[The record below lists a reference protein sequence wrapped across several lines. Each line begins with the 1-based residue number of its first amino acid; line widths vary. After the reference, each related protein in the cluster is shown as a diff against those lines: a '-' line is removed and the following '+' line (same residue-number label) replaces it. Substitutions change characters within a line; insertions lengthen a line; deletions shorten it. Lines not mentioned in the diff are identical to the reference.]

1 MSKKMLVNATQP
13 EENRVAIVEDGILT
27 ELDIE
32 VVGREQTRGNIYKA
46 TVVRVESGLQA
57 AFVDYGGLRLGFL
70 QMGEIHPDL
79 FKAADPNEERKG
91 RLRINDVLRRG
102 QEILVQVVK
111 GERGNKGAALTTYLS
126 LAGRYMVLMPESDS
140 TGVSRKIEEDSVRK
154 KLKATMNSLDLPK
167 NMGYIVRTAGVDQ
180 SKEELK
186 RDFDYLVRVYENIL
200 ALAKKAKAPALIYKE
215 SNLVIRSIRD
225 YFTPDIDEVLVDD
238 PKVAQEAK
246 DFLQQVMPEC
256 VKLVKLHQ
264 EKRPIFSRYQIEE
277 QIEIISRNKVLLPS
291 GGSIVIDRTEALV
304 AIDVN
309 SGKMAGEQGVE
320 ATAYKTN
327 MEAAVEVGR
336 QLRLRDLGGLIV
348 IDFIDMRERKNNR
361 DVEKAIKEAMKSDKA
376 KVSFGKISSFGLLE
390 MSRQRIKDALAEG
403 TFLVCPHCEGSG
415 RLKSPEAQ
423 AVAALR
429 KIQGGLAKGHIAR
442 IEVDIPLDAANYL
455 LNAMRDELH
464 ELELRNQLE
473 IVVRGRADMIASQLE
488 IVCIRREKED
498 ELYLQPVTAS
508 NDEEQSPRP
517 AVEKSEPAPPAVPQ
531 EAQPE
536 GDARK
541 KRGRSKKSIPET
553 LAVDPTAD
561 QVEVHHPATTAEI
574 LAPLL
579 PSTPSAEDLRIFGSL
594 LDESDDEAD
603 DETPVGEGDGT
614 KKKRK
619 RRRKKKKPSVSGE
632 AIFGEAVATETKTA
646 ETAGDESGDTDEV
659 EVEGD
664 EESAAVAEGGEETIA
679 AKKKKRRRKRKKKS
693 SVSGETLISDQSET
707 IETETE
713 VEAEVD
719 SEPEAEAKKKRKR
732 RRKKRNLTAP
742 GEVNIAASDET
753 IPAPPPTVVVSVET
767 VAASSPAPA
776 EQEAEKKGA
785 RRPRQAKTPAEISA
799 ELPLT
804 LVVEVPEK
812 PKRATAKKSAKEQT
826 PNGEISA
833 VASEPVTAKAKT
845 PRTAKAKTV
854 KETAVAEAV
863 EHSAP
868 KKARA
873 PRKKKIDVQDA
884 PASGEPSHISEKGE

>member
-79 FKAADPNEERKG
+79 FKAADPHEERKG
-91 RLRINDVLRRG
+91 RLRITDVLRRG

-180 SKEELK
+180 TKEELK

-327 MEAAVEVGR
+327 LEAATEVGR

-361 DVEKAIKEAMKSDKA
+361 DVEKAIKESMKTDKA

-455 LNAMRDELH
+455 LNAMRDELF
-464 ELELRNQLE
+464 ELEQRNQLE
-473 IVVRGRADMIASQLE
+473 IIVRGRADMIASQIE

-508 NDEEQSPRP
+508 NDEEQAPRSEVVVAEKP
-517 AVEKSEPAPPAVPQ
+517 AEQTSATVAVAEKRKRGGRGKKAAQSEEIIADVAELEVEALPARAEATDVLEVADSNEVPEST
-531 EAQPE
+531 EAE
-536 GDARK
+536 GD
-541 KRGRSKKSIPET
+541 
-553 LAVDPTAD
+553 
-561 QVEVHHPATTAEI
+561 
-574 LAPLL
+574 
-579 PSTPSAEDLRIFGSL
+579 
-594 LDESDDEAD
+594 
-603 DETPVGEGDGT
+603 

-619 RRRKKKKPSVSGE
+619 RRRKKKKSTTPLTDEALSDEEQEVSPDKEDEEEQGVDE
-632 AIFGEAVATETKTA
+632 
-646 ETAGDESGDTDEV
+646 ETA
-659 EVEGD
+659 
-664 EESAAVAEGGEETIA
+664 AATTEDSEAPA
-679 AKKKKRRRKRKKKS
+679 KKKRRRKRKKKVTV
-693 SVSGETLISDQSET
+693 VSNEVISALLAEEIVSAPTEQSEA
-707 IETETE
+707 TEKPVTE
-713 VEAEVD
+713 Q
-719 SEPEAEAKKKRKR
+719 EAEAKKKRKR
-732 RRKKRNLTAP
+732 RRKKRNPATVGDVSIA
-742 GEVNIAASDET
+742 EVDET
-753 IPAPPPTVVVSVET
+753 TPTPPAT
-767 VAASSPAPA
+767 VAVEVVAAPA
-776 EQEAEKKGA
+776 EATESNEEDKTRRKVA
-785 RRPRQAKTPAEISA
+785 RRPRQPKAPAEIAA
-799 ELPLT
+799 ELPPT
-804 LVVEVPEK
+804 LMVEVPAEEK
-812 PKRATAKKSAKEQT
+812 PKRTPAKKAAKLPAPNVET
-826 PNGEISA
+826 PA
-833 VASEPVTAKAKT
+833 VESKSVPVKAKV
-845 PRTAKAKTV
+845 PRAVKTKTV
-854 KETAVAEAV
+854 KVAVSPEIT
-863 EHSAP
+863 ENTAP
-868 KKARA
+868 KKTRT
-873 PRKKKIDVQDA
+873 PRKKKSNDSEDA
-884 PASGEPSHISEKGE
+884 PATGE

>member
-91 RLRINDVLRRG
+91 RLRITDVLRRG

-180 SKEELK
+180 TKEELK

-309 SGKMAGEQGVE
+309 SGKMAGEHGVE

-327 MEAAVEVGR
+327 LEAAIEIGR
-336 QLRLRDLGGLIV
+336 QLRLRDLGGLVV

-361 DVEKAIKEAMKSDKA
+361 DVEKAIKESMKSDKA

-429 KIQGGLAKGHIAR
+429 KIQGGIAKGHIAR

-455 LNAMRDELH
+455 LNAMRDELL
-464 ELELRNQLE
+464 ELEQRNLLE
-473 IVVRGRADMIASQLE
+473 IMVRGRADMIASQIE

-508 NDEEQSPRP
+508 NDEEQAPRP
-517 AVEKSEPAPPAVPQ
+517 DVVVGEKPIEETTAAATAPEKRKRGGRGKKVTPTEETVAVIAEIAAEVLS
-531 EAQPE
+531 AQPE
-536 GDARK
+536 TT
-541 KRGRSKKSIPET
+541 EE
-553 LAVDPTAD
+553 
-561 QVEVHHPATTAEI
+561 VEVTDTVEDAETT
-574 LAPLL
+574 
-579 PSTPSAEDLRIFGSL
+579 
-594 LDESDDEAD
+594 EA
-603 DETPVGEGDGT
+603 DGT

-619 RRRKKKKPSVSGE
+619 RRRKKKKSSSPLTGE
-632 AIFGEAVATETKTA
+632 ALLHEEQEVAS
-646 ETAGDESGDTDEV
+646 DSEV
-659 EVEGD
+659 EGEEGD
-664 EESAAVAEGGEETIA
+664 EEAPAATIEDSSETPA
-679 AKKKKRRRKRKKKS
+679 KKKRRRKRKKKGAAGGEEAS
-693 SVSGETLISDQSET
+693 ALLPAATVEEGIAERDEELTDVS
-707 IETETE
+707 E
-713 VEAEVD
+713 VETKTAGEDEVR
-719 SEPEAEAKKKRKR
+719 KKRKR
-732 RRKKRNLTAP
+732 RRKKRSPAAVGEEVIAESSEATPAP
-742 GEVNIAASDET
+742 AALEIVAPLL
-753 IPAPPPTVVVSVET
+753 IPAPAVVVET
-767 VAASSPAPA
+767 KSKPS
-776 EQEAEKKGA
+776 
-785 RRPRQAKTPAEISA
+785 RRPRQPKAPAEIAAEFPLTLMVEVPGEEKLKLKRAPAKKVAKTPALS
-799 ELPLT
+799 
-804 LVVEVPEK
+804 VE
-812 PKRATAKKSAKEQT
+812 T
-826 PNGEISA
+826 PA
-833 VASEPVTAKAKT
+833 VGSEPVPVKTKAPRSAKT
-845 PRTAKAKTV
+845 KTV
-854 KETAVAEAV
+854 KEAVATEVA
-863 EHSAP
+863 ESTAP
-868 KKARA
+868 QKTRT
-873 PRKKKIDVQDA
+873 PRKKKSNDSEDA
-884 PASGEPSHISEKGE
+884 PATGE

>member
-70 QMGEIHPDL
+70 QVGEIHPDL
-79 FKAADPNEERKG
+79 FPSADSNDDRKG

-111 GERGNKGAALTTYLS
+111 GERGNKGAALTTFLS

-154 KLKATMNSLDLPK
+154 KLKATMKSLDLQE

-180 SKEELK
+180 TKEELK

-309 SGKMAGEQGVE
+309 SGKMAGEQGIE

-327 MEAAVEVGR
+327 LEAAVEIGR
-336 QLRLRDLGGLIV
+336 QLRLRDLGGLVV

-361 DVEKAIKEAMKSDKA
+361 DVEKAIKDSMKTDKA
-376 KVSFGKISSFGLLE
+376 KLSFAKISSFGLME

-415 RLKSPEAQ
+415 RFKSPEAQ

-455 LNAMRDELH
+455 LNAMRDELF
-464 ELELRNQLE
+464 ELEQHNLVE
-473 IVVRGRADMIASQLE
+473 IMVRGRADMMASQIE

-498 ELYLQPVTAS
+498 ELYLQPVTAD
-508 NDEEQSPRP
+508 NDEEQAQRP
-517 AVEKSEPAPPAVPQ
+517 AMVATEHQGEEVAAAVAPEKRTR
-531 EAQPE
+531 
-536 GDARK
+536 GG
-541 KRGRSKKSIPET
+541 RGRKVTPLEEM
-553 LAVDPTAD
+553 LTAD
-561 QVEVHHPATTAEI
+561 ATIISEVALFGEVPSELVTESEAAEMAVTTDAAE
-574 LAPLL
+574 
-579 PSTPSAEDLRIFGSL
+579 TT
-594 LDESDDEAD
+594 EA
-603 DETPVGEGDGT
+603 DGT
-614 KKKRK
+614 KRKRK
-619 RRRKKKKPSVSGE
+619 RRRKKKKTEAPENTDGSLPLAAEDLTAVTGDEDDEKGE
-632 AIFGEAVATETKTA
+632 DREDREETAAATE
-646 ETAGDESGDTDEV
+646 GSSD
-659 EVEGD
+659 
-664 EESAAVAEGGEETIA
+664 IP
-679 AKKKKRRRKRKKKS
+679 AKRKRRRKRKKRGPANS
-693 SVSGETLISDQSET
+693 DEVNSLLPASLEEENASEASVDVSET
-707 IETETE
+707 AVETKT
-713 VEAEVD
+713 A
-719 SEPEAEAKKKRKR
+719 SESEIKRKRKR
-732 RRKKRNLTAP
+732 RRKKRTPA
-742 GEVNIAASDET
+742 GEVIFAESDET
-753 IPAPPPTVVVSVET
+753 TPVPPATIAVSVVAPPAVVTESNEEVKAQRKPVRRARQHKAPVEIATEFPPT
-767 VAASSPAPA
+767 
-776 EQEAEKKGA
+776 
-785 RRPRQAKTPAEISA
+785 
-799 ELPLT
+799 LM
-804 LVVEVPEK
+804 VEVPSEEK
-812 PKRATAKKSAKEQT
+812 PKKKRAPAK
-826 PNGEISA
+826 
-833 VASEPVTAKAKT
+833 
-845 PRTAKAKTV
+845 KTV
-854 KETAVAEAV
+854 KEAAPASIVENSEVPGAPVSNKAKAPRSRKPKKAETENNVAATVETASA
-863 EHSAP
+863 AP
-868 KKARA
+868 KKPRA
-873 PRKKKIDVQDA
+873 PRKKKSDA
-884 PASGEPSHISEKGE
+884 SESIPVTGDQSNMNEKGE

>member
-111 GERGNKGAALTTYLS
+111 GERGNKGAALTTFLS

-180 SKEELK
+180 TKEELK

-200 ALAKKAKAPALIYKE
+200 ALAKKAKSPALIYKE

-309 SGKMAGEQGVE
+309 SGKMAGEHGVE

-327 MEAAVEVGR
+327 LEAATEVGR

-348 IDFIDMRERKNNR
+348 IDFIDMRERKNGR
-361 DVEKAIKEAMKSDKA
+361 DVEKALKESMKSDKA

-442 IEVDIPLDAANYL
+442 VEVDIPLDAANYL
-455 LNAMRDELH
+455 LNAMRDELF
-464 ELELRNQLE
+464 ELEQHNLVE
-473 IVVRGRADMIASQLE
+473 IMVRGRADMIASQIE

-508 NDEEQSPRP
+508 NDEEQAPRP
-517 AVEKSEPAPPAVPQ
+517 VAEKAPAPAVIVE
-531 EAQPE
+531 EAVAPVE
-536 GDARK
+536 AAK
-541 KRGRSKKSIPET
+541 PKRGRKKKVEPE
-553 LAVDPTAD
+553 AVAAEA
-561 QVEVHHPATTAEI
+561 VTAEI
-574 LAPLL
+574 AEAPLAPA
-579 PSTPSAEDLRIFGSL
+579 PTAEEIRLFGSL
-594 LDESDDEAD
+594 LAESDEEEA
-603 DETPVGEGDGT
+603 PEGGT
-614 KKKRK
+614 EEGGRKKRK
-619 RRRKKKKPSVSGE
+619 RRRKKKKAVTAEPAASEAPESETGSGE
-632 AIFGEAVATETKTA
+632 GA
-646 ETAGDESGDTDEV
+646 EEEEV
-659 EVEGD
+659 E
-664 EESAAVAEGGEETIA
+664 EEAASSPVAEGEEGA
-679 AKKKKRRRKRKKKS
+679 MLKKKKRRRKRKKKGAAGHEEGS
-693 SVSGETLISDQSET
+693 ALLPAATA
-707 IETETE
+707 
-713 VEAEVD
+713 EAEVSEVSEP
-719 SEPEAEAKKKRKR
+719 SEPEPETEAKKKRKR
-732 RRKKRNLTAP
+732 RRKKRNPAAA
-742 GEVNIAASDET
+742 GEVNIVESDVT
-753 IPAPPPTVVVSVET
+753 TLTPPATVAVSVVT
-767 VAASSPAPA
+767 APA
-776 EQEAEKKGA
+776 VTTESSEEGKAQRKPA
-785 RRPRQAKTPAEISA
+785 RRPRQAKAPAEIAA
-799 ELPLT
+799 EFPLT
-804 LVVEVPEK
+804 LMVEVPAEEKPK
-812 PKRATAKKSAKEQT
+812 PKRAAAKKAAKAPAPGVET
-826 PNGEISA
+826 PA
-833 VASEPVTAKAKT
+833 VASEPAPAKAKA
-845 PRTAKAKTV
+845 PRTAKTKTV
-854 KETAVAEAV
+854 KEAVVTEVAANV
-863 EHSAP
+863 AP
-868 KKARA
+868 KKGRT
-873 PRKKKIDVQDA
+873 PRKKKSNDSDDA
-884 PASGEPSHISEKGE
+884 PATGE

>member
-79 FKAADPNEERKG
+79 FKATDPNEERKG

-111 GERGNKGAALTTYLS
+111 GERGNKGAALTTFLS

-180 SKEELK
+180 TKEELK

-309 SGKMAGEQGVE
+309 SGKMAGEHGVE

-327 MEAAVEVGR
+327 LEAATEIGR
-336 QLRLRDLGGLIV
+336 QLRLRDLGGLVV

-361 DVEKAIKEAMKSDKA
+361 DVEKAIKESMKSDKA

-429 KIQGGLAKGHIAR
+429 KIQGGIAKGHIAR

-455 LNAMRDELH
+455 LNAMRDELF
-464 ELELRNQLE
+464 ELEQRNQLE
-473 IVVRGRADMIASQLE
+473 IMVRGRADMIASQIE
-488 IVCIRREKED
+488 IACIRCEKED

-508 NDEEQSPRP
+508 NDEEQAPRP
-517 AVEKSEPAPPAVPQ
+517 VEVVVEKTVVEAPT
-531 EAQPE
+531 EK
-536 GDARK
+536 R
-541 KRGRSKKSIPET
+541 KRGGRGKKSIPET
-553 LAVDPTAD
+553 LTGAPTAD
-561 QVEVHHPATTAEI
+561 QVEVHHQATTAEI

-579 PSTPSAEDLRIFGSL
+579 PSTPSPEDLRLFGSL

-619 RRRKKKKPSVSGE
+619 RRRKKKPAVNGE
-632 AIFGEAVATETKTA
+632 AIVGGAAVTTETKTA
-646 ETAGDESGDTDEV
+646 ETDREKSGDIDET

-664 EESAAVAEGGEETIA
+664 EEIAAVAEGGDEAIA
-679 AKKKKRRRKRKKKS
+679 AKKKKRRRKRKKKPS
-693 SVSGETLISDQSET
+693 AAVEASGAEENPTDEVPVTEEAES
-707 IETETE
+707 IETAESVEATGTE
-713 VEAEVD
+713 V
-719 SEPEAEAKKKRKR
+719 AKKKRKR
-732 RRKKRNLTAP
+732 RRKKKGSSAETPSAEESAVSTLATELIASLQA
-742 GEVNIAASDET
+742 EVVAE
-753 IPAPPPTVVVSVET
+753 PPTPKAPRKGRQPKAAGETAAPVVAEVPPAQIAEEAPAKPKRPRRKP
-767 VAASSPAPA
+767 VAEVPAEIPTSAPIAEEVPAPA
-776 EQEAEKKGA
+776 
-785 RRPRQAKTPAEISA
+785 
-799 ELPLT
+799 
-804 LVVEVPEK
+804 
-812 PKRATAKKSAKEQT
+812 KRTRAKK
-826 PNGEISA
+826 A
-833 VASEPVTAKAKT
+833 VTVADEP
-845 PRTAKAKTV
+845 
-854 KETAVAEAV
+854 
-863 EHSAP
+863 
-868 KKARA
+868 
-873 PRKKKIDVQDA
+873 A
-884 PASGEPSHISEKGE
+884 PASLTEEVTTPRKRGGRKPKEKAGE

>member
-180 SKEELK
+180 TKDELK

-327 MEAAVEVGR
+327 LEAAVEVGR

-361 DVEKAIKEAMKSDKA
+361 DVEKAIKESMKTDKA

-455 LNAMRDELH
+455 LNAMRDELF
-464 ELELRNQLE
+464 ELEQRNQLE
-473 IVVRGRADMIASQLE
+473 IVVRGRADMIASQIEVL
-488 IVCIRREKED
+488 CIRREKED

-508 NDEEQSPRP
+508 NDEEQAPRP
-517 AVEKSEPAPPAVPQ
+517 VEVVVEKTVVEAPT
-531 EAQPE
+531 EK
-536 GDARK
+536 R
-541 KRGRSKKSIPET
+541 KRGGRGKKSIPET
-553 LAVDPTAD
+553 LTGAPTAD
-561 QVEVHHPATTAEI
+561 QVEVHHQATTAEI

-579 PSTPSAEDLRIFGSL
+579 PSTPSAEDLRLFGSL
-594 LDESDDEAD
+594 LDESDDETD
-603 DETPVGEGDGT
+603 DETPVGEGDET

-619 RRRKKKKPSVSGE
+619 RRRKKKSAVNGE
-632 AIFGEAVATETKTA
+632 AIVGGAAVTTETKTA
-646 ETAGDESGDTDEV
+646 ETDRGKSGDSDET

-664 EESAAVAEGGEETIA
+664 EESAAVAEGGDEAIA
-679 AKKKKRRRKRKKKS
+679 AKKKKRRRKRKKKPS
-693 SVSGETLISDQSET
+693 AAVEASGAEENPTDEVPVTEEAESIESVESTG
-707 IETETE
+707 TE
-713 VEAEVD
+713 V
-719 SEPEAEAKKKRKR
+719 AKKKRKR
-732 RRKKRNLTAP
+732 RRKKKSSSAETPPAEESAVTTLATELIASLQAEVVAEPPTPKAP
-742 GEVNIAASDET
+742 RKRRQPKAAGEAAVPVVAEVP
-753 IPAPPPTVVVSVET
+753 PAPIAEEAPAKPKRPRKKPVDEAPAEIPTPVSVEEEVPTPAKRSRAKKAVT
-767 VAASSPAPA
+767 VADEPAPA
-776 EQEAEKKGA
+776 SLTEEA
-785 RRPRQAKTPAEISA
+785 T
-799 ELPLT
+799 
-804 LVVEVPEK
+804 
-812 PKRATAKKSAKEQT
+812 
-826 PNGEISA
+826 
-833 VASEPVTAKAKT
+833 T
-845 PRTAKAKTV
+845 PRTRGGRKQKDKA
-854 KETAVAEAV
+854 
-863 EHSAP
+863 
-868 KKARA
+868 
-873 PRKKKIDVQDA
+873 
-884 PASGEPSHISEKGE
+884 GE

>member
-79 FKAADPNEERKG
+79 FKAADPHEERKG

-111 GERGNKGAALTTYLS
+111 GERGNKGAALTTFLS

-180 SKEELK
+180 TKEELK

-309 SGKMAGEQGVE
+309 SGKMAGEHGVE

-327 MEAAVEVGR
+327 MEAAVEVAR

-348 IDFIDMRERKNNR
+348 IDFIDMRERKNGR
-361 DVEKAIKEAMKSDKA
+361 DVEKALKEAMKSDKA

-429 KIQGGLAKGHIAR
+429 KIQGGIAKGHIAR

-455 LNAMRDELH
+455 LNAMRDELF
-464 ELELRNQLE
+464 ELEQRNQLE
-473 IVVRGRADMIASQLE
+473 IMVRGRVDMIASQIE

-508 NDEEQSPRP
+508 NDEQQAPV
-517 AVEKSEPAPPAVPQ
+517 ANVEAAVPPV
-531 EAQPE
+531 ETAKP
-536 GDARK
+536 
-541 KRGRSKKSIPET
+541 KRGRKKKAEPVTEAVAVEAVTASIAEELP
-553 LAVDPTAD
+553 APSPTA
-561 QVEVHHPATTAEI
+561 EEI
-574 LAPLL
+574 RL
-579 PSTPSAEDLRIFGSL
+579 FGSL
-594 LDESDDEAD
+594 LAESDEE
-603 DETPVGEGDGT
+603 ETPEGGAEEGGR
-614 KKKRK
+614 KKRK
-619 RRRKKKKPSVSGE
+619 RRRKKKKTVTAEPAAGEAPESETGSGE
-632 AIFGEAVATETKTA
+632 GAEEEEDEEEAASSPV
-646 ETAGDESGDTDEV
+646 
-659 EVEGD
+659 VEG
-664 EESAAVAEGGEETIA
+664 EEGALL
-679 AKKKKRRRKRKKKS
+679 KKKKRRRKRKKKGSTS
-693 SVSGETLISDQSET
+693 SEEASALIPVVT
-707 IETETE
+707 AETE
-713 VEAEVD
+713 VPEV
-719 SEPEAEAKKKRKR
+719 SEPSEPGPETEAKKKRKR
-732 RRKKRNLTAP
+732 RRKKRSSATA
-742 GEVNIAASDET
+742 GEVNIAESDEM
-753 IPAPPPTVVVSVET
+753 IPTPPATVVVSA
-767 VAASSPAPA
+767 VAAPAVA
-776 EQEAEKKGA
+776 SENNETGKTQRKT
-785 RRPRQAKTPAEISA
+785 RRPRQPKAPAEIAA

-804 LVVEVPEK
+804 LMVEVPVEEKPK
-812 PKRATAKKSAKEQT
+812 PKRAPAKKTAKVSAPATET
-826 PNGEISA
+826 PAVISEPAPAKTRTPRATKAKALKGA
-833 VASEPVTAKAKT
+833 VATEI
-845 PRTAKAKTV
+845 
-854 KETAVAEAV
+854 AESA
-863 EHSAP
+863 AP
-868 KKARA
+868 KKGRT
-873 PRKKKIDVQDA
+873 PRKKKSDETQNA

>member
-1 MSKKMLVNATQP
+1 VVTDAQTGVLPRNSPLKVGFPLIERISMSKKMLVNATQP

-309 SGKMAGEQGVE
+309 SGKMAGEHGVE

-327 MEAAVEVGR
+327 LEAAVEIGR
-336 QLRLRDLGGLIV
+336 QLRLRDLGGLVV

-361 DVEKAIKEAMKSDKA
+361 DVEKAIKESMKSDKA

-429 KIQGGLAKGHIAR
+429 KIQGGIAKGHIAR

-455 LNAMRDELH
+455 LNAMRDELF
-464 ELELRNQLE
+464 ELEQRNQLE
-473 IVVRGRADMIASQLE
+473 IMVRGRAEMIASQIE

-508 NDEEQSPRP
+508 NDEEQTPRP
-517 AVEKSEPAPPAVPQ
+517 AVVPAEKSGEEVTAAAVAP
-531 EAQPE
+531 EK
-536 GDARK
+536 K
-541 KRGRSKKSIPET
+541 KRGGRGKKTVPAEEVVAVVAEMTSEAPPTSPEP
-553 LAVDPTAD
+553 AESSVAAEP
-561 QVEVHHPATTAEI
+561 VETFDAAE
-574 LAPLL
+574 
-579 PSTPSAEDLRIFGSL
+579 PSEAEGAKR
-594 LDESDDEAD
+594 
-603 DETPVGEGDGT
+603 
-614 KKKRK
+614 KRK
-619 RRRKKKKPSVSGE
+619 RRRKKKKGESPLTGE
-632 AIFGEAVATETKTA
+632 ALPLEEQ
-646 ETAGDESGDTDEV
+646 EV
-659 EVEGD
+659 SSDNEEEEEGD
-664 EESAAVAEGGEETIA
+664 EAEMTAATSEGGSEA
-679 AKKKKRRRKRKKKS
+679 PAKKKRRRKRKKKGAA
-693 SVSGETLISDQSET
+693 VSEEISALLPVPTAEEEISAASEPSEAGSET
-707 IETETE
+707 
-713 VEAEVD
+713 
-719 SEPEAEAKKKRKR
+719 EAKKKRKR
-732 RRKKRNLTAP
+732 RRKKRSPAAAGEEVVAESSEVTPAP
-742 GEVNIAASDET
+742 AALEIVAPLL
-753 IPAPPPTVVVSVET
+753 IPAPAV
-767 VAASSPAPA
+767 
-776 EQEAEKKGA
+776 EAETKSKPP
-785 RRPRQAKTPAEISA
+785 RRPRQPKAPAEIAAEFPLTLMVEVPGEEKPKPKRAPARKAAKTPALS
-799 ELPLT
+799 
-804 LVVEVPEK
+804 VENP
-812 PKRATAKKSAKEQT
+812 
-826 PNGEISA
+826 A
-833 VASEPVTAKAKT
+833 VGSEPVPVKAKA
-845 PRTAKAKTV
+845 PRAAKSKTV
-854 KETAVAEAV
+854 KEAVVTEAS
-863 EHSAP
+863 ENAAP
-868 KKARA
+868 KKPRT
-873 PRKKKIDVQDA
+873 PRKKKSNDSEDA
-884 PASGEPSHISEKGE
+884 PATGE

>member
-70 QMGEIHPDL
+70 QTGEIHPDL

-200 ALAKKAKAPALIYKE
+200 ALAKKVKAPALIYKE

-327 MEAAVEVGR
+327 LEAATEIGR

-361 DVEKAIKEAMKSDKA
+361 DVEKAIKESMKTDKA
-376 KVSFGKISSFGLLE
+376 KVSFCKISSFGLLE

-403 TFLVCPHCEGSG
+403 TFLVCPHCEGNG

-455 LNAMRDELH
+455 LNAMRDELF
-464 ELELRNQLE
+464 ELEQRNQLE
-473 IVVRGRADMIASQLE
+473 IVVRGRADMIASQIE

-508 NDEEQSPRP
+508 NDEEQAPRP
-517 AVEKSEPAPPAVPQ
+517 AVEKSEPLLPTVPE

-536 GDARK
+536 GGAKK
-541 KRGRSKKSIPET
+541 KRSRSKKSIPET
-553 LAVDPTAD
+553 LAVEPTAE
-561 QVEVHHPATTAEI
+561 QVEVHHQATTAEV
-574 LAPLL
+574 LSPLL
-579 PSTPSAEDLRIFGSL
+579 PSTPSAEDLRLFGSL

-603 DETPVGEGDGT
+603 DETLVVEGDGT

-619 RRRKKKKPSVSGE
+619 RRRKKKKPPVSGE
-632 AIFGEAVATETKTA
+632 AIFEEAIVTESKMA
-646 ETAGDESGDTDEV
+646 ETDGEESGDIDET

-664 EESAAVAEGGEETIA
+664 KESAAVAEGGDEANA

-693 SVSGETLISDQSET
+693 GVAVETSDGEESPTDEISMTEEAESIDAAESVEA
-707 IETETE
+707 TETE
-713 VEAEVD
+713 V
-719 SEPEAEAKKKRKR
+719 AKKKRKR
-732 RRKKRNLTAP
+732 RRKKKSSSAETPPAEESAVTTLATELIASLQAEVVAEAPTPKAPRKRRQPKAAGETAAP
-742 GEVNIAASDET
+742 VVAEVP
-753 IPAPPPTVVVSVET
+753 PAPIAEEAPAKPKRPRKKPVAEAPAEIPTPAPIAEEV
-767 VAASSPAPA
+767 PAPA
-776 EQEAEKKGA
+776 
-785 RRPRQAKTPAEISA
+785 
-799 ELPLT
+799 
-804 LVVEVPEK
+804 
-812 PKRATAKKSAKEQT
+812 KRSRAKK
-826 PNGEISA
+826 A
-833 VASEPVTAKAKT
+833 VIVADEP
-845 PRTAKAKTV
+845 
-854 KETAVAEAV
+854 
-863 EHSAP
+863 
-868 KKARA
+868 
-873 PRKKKIDVQDA
+873 A
-884 PASGEPSHISEKGE
+884 PASLAEEATTPRKRSGRKPKEKAGE

>member
-79 FKAADPNEERKG
+79 FTAADPNGERKG
-91 RLRINDVLRRG
+91 RLRISDVLRRG

-111 GERGNKGAALTTYLS
+111 GERGNKGAALTTFLS

-154 KLKATMNSLDLPK
+154 KLKSTMNSLDLPK

-180 SKEELK
+180 TKEELK

-200 ALAKKAKAPALIYKE
+200 ALGKKAKAPALIYKE

-327 MEAAVEVGR
+327 LEAAVEVAR

-348 IDFIDMRERKNNR
+348 IDFIDMRERKNGR
-361 DVEKAIKEAMKSDKA
+361 DVEKALKEGMKSDKA

-442 IEVDIPLDAANYL
+442 VEVDIPLDAANYL
-455 LNAMRDELH
+455 LNAMRDELYD
-464 ELELRNQLE
+464 LEQHNLVE
-473 IVVRGRADMIASQLE
+473 IAVRGRADMIASQIE
-488 IVCIRREKED
+488 ILCIRREKED

-508 NDEEQSPRP
+508 NDEEQAQRS
-517 AVEKSEPAPPAVPQ
+517 VEVVVENPVVEAPT
-531 EAQPE
+531 EK
-536 GDARK
+536 R
-541 KRGRSKKSIPET
+541 KRGGRGKKSIPET
-553 LAVDPTAD
+553 LTGEPTAE
-561 QVEVHHPATTAEI
+561 QVEVHHQATTAEI

-579 PSTPSAEDLRIFGSL
+579 PSTPSAEDLRLFGSL

-619 RRRKKKKPSVSGE
+619 RRRKKKKPAVSGE
-632 AIFGEAVATETKTA
+632 AIAGEAAATESKTT
-646 ETAGDESGDTDEV
+646 ETAGEESGDTDEA
-659 EVEGD
+659 EVEDD
-664 EESAAVAEGGEETIA
+664 EESAAVTEGGEEAIA
-679 AKKKKRRRKRKKKS
+679 AKKKKRRRKRKKKPGAT
-693 SVSGETLISDQSET
+693 VEASGAEESLTDEVP
-707 IETETE
+707 ETEEEESFETAENVESTGTE
-713 VEAEVD
+713 I
-719 SEPEAEAKKKRKR
+719 AKKKRKR
-732 RRKKRNLTAP
+732 RRKKKGSSVETPSAEESAVTTLAAELIASLQAEVVAEPTTSSKAP
-742 GEVNIAASDET
+742 RKRRQPRAADEAAVSVVAEVPPAPIAEEAPVKPKRPRKKPVAEAPAE
-753 IPAPPPTVVVSVET
+753 IPAPAP
-767 VAASSPAPA
+767 VAEEVPASAKRTRAKKAPA
-776 EQEAEKKGA
+776 VADEPVPASLTEEAA
-785 RRPRQAKTPAEISA
+785 PPRKRGGR
-799 ELPLT
+799 
-804 LVVEVPEK
+804 K
-812 PKRATAKKSAKEQT
+812 PKD
-826 PNGEISA
+826 
-833 VASEPVTAKAKT
+833 KA
-845 PRTAKAKTV
+845 
-854 KETAVAEAV
+854 AE
-863 EHSAP
+863 
-868 KKARA
+868 
-873 PRKKKIDVQDA
+873 
-884 PASGEPSHISEKGE
+884 

>member
-180 SKEELK
+180 TKEELK

-309 SGKMAGEQGVE
+309 SGKMAGEHGVE

-327 MEAAVEVGR
+327 LEAATEVGR
-336 QLRLRDLGGLIV
+336 QLRLRDLGGLVV

-361 DVEKAIKEAMKSDKA
+361 DVEKAIKESMKSDKA

-429 KIQGGLAKGHIAR
+429 KIQGGIAKGHIAR

-455 LNAMRDELH
+455 LNAMRDELF
-464 ELELRNQLE
+464 ELEQRNQLE
-473 IVVRGRADMIASQLE
+473 IMVRGRADMIASQIE
-488 IVCIRREKED
+488 IACIRREKED

-508 NDEEQSPRP
+508 NDEEQAPCSEVVVVEKPAEQGSATVAVPEKRKRGGRGRKAA
-517 AVEKSEPAPPAVPQ
+517 AVE
-531 EAQPE
+531 
-536 GDARK
+536 
-541 KRGRSKKSIPET
+541 
-553 LAVDPTAD
+553 
-561 QVEVHHPATTAEI
+561 EVVAIVAEMV
-574 LAPLL
+574 AE
-579 PSTPSAEDLRIFGSL
+579 TPSASEELA
-594 LDESDDEAD
+594 ESSGIA
-603 DETPVGEGDGT
+603 ETVETTESVEIAETDGAR
-614 KKKRK
+614 KKRK
-619 RRRKKKKPSVSGE
+619 RRRKKRKNATPMEGE
-632 AIFGEAVATETKTA
+632 ALPLEDQDLFSDSEE
-646 ETAGDESGDTDEV
+646 EDE
-659 EVEGD
+659 
-664 EESAAVAEGGEETIA
+664 EGGEEGGVGVTTDGSNEA
-679 AKKKKRRRKRKKKS
+679 PAKKKRRRKRKKKS
-693 SVSGETLISDQSET
+693 SALIEEAGVLTTSPAIEEETFEESEVSEL
-707 IETETE
+707 
-713 VEAEVD
+713 
-719 SEPEAEAKKKRKR
+719 SEPEPETEAKKKRKR
-732 RRKKRNLTAP
+732 RRKKRSPTAA
-742 GEVNIAASDET
+742 GEINIAENDET
-753 IPAPPPTVVVSVET
+753 IPTPPPTVVVSVEADAT
-767 VAASSPAPA
+767 STTAPVERKA
-776 EQEAEKKGA
+776 ENKPA
-785 RRPRQAKTPAEISA
+785 RRPRQAKEPARIAA

-804 LVVEVPEK
+804 LVVEVPAEVK
-812 PKRATAKKSAKEQT
+812 PKRAPAKKSAKKQAPGVEV
-826 PNGEISA
+826 SA
-833 VASEPVTAKAKT
+833 VTSELSTTRKKA
-845 PRTAKAKTV
+845 PRAATTKTV
-854 KETAVAEAV
+854 KEAVAAEVA
-863 EHSAP
+863 ESTEP
-868 KKARA
+868 KKTRT
-873 PRKKKIDVQDA
+873 PRKKKNNDYEDA
-884 PASGEPSHISEKGE
+884 PATGE

>member
-13 EENRVAIVEDGILT
+13 EENRVAIVEDGLLT

-79 FKAADPNEERKG
+79 FKAADPNAERKG

-111 GERGNKGAALTTYLS
+111 GERGNKGAALTTFLS

-154 KLKATMNSLDLPK
+154 KLKATMNSLDLPQ

-180 SKEELK
+180 TKEELK

-327 MEAAVEVGR
+327 MEAAVEIGR
-336 QLRLRDLGGLIV
+336 QLRLRDLGGLVV

-429 KIQGGLAKGHIAR
+429 KIQGGIAKGHIAR

-473 IVVRGRADMIASQLE
+473 IMVRGRADMIASQIE

-508 NDEEQSPRP
+508 NDEEQTPRP
-517 AVEKSEPAPPAVPQ
+517 VVEKTPVPAATVEEAVAPV
-531 EAQPE
+531 EAVKP
-536 GDARK
+536 
-541 KRGRSKKSIPET
+541 KRGRKKKIEPEAEVEAIAT
-553 LAVDPTAD
+553 EAVPAAIVAAPAAPAPTA
-561 QVEVHHPATTAEI
+561 EEI
-574 LAPLL
+574 RL
-579 PSTPSAEDLRIFGSL
+579 FGSL
-594 LDESDDEAD
+594 LAESDEE
-603 DETPVGEGDGT
+603 ETPEGGT
-614 KKKRK
+614 EEGGRKKRK
-619 RRRKKKKPSVSGE
+619 RRRKKKKAVTAEPVAGE
-632 AIFGEAVATETKTA
+632 TPEGETGSDESAEEEGEEVATP
-646 ETAGDESGDTDEV
+646 
-659 EVEGD
+659 
-664 EESAAVAEGGEETIA
+664 AADGEEGTQL
-679 AKKKKRRRKRKKKS
+679 KKKKRRRKRKKKGAA
-693 SVSGETLISDQSET
+693 VSEEGNTPLPAAFAAEFLDAAVEEIPATLVGAETDPEEET
-707 IETETE
+707 
-713 VEAEVD
+713 AGG
-719 SEPEAEAKKKRKR
+719 SAAKKKRKR
-732 RRKKRNLTAP
+732 RRKKKAGSSEP
-742 GEVNIAASDET
+742 
-753 IPAPPPTVVVSVET
+753 PAPSGPEVAILASELIASLQTESVPEPAAKAMRRARQPKSAAPVVAEVTPAPAPEEAVAKPRRTRKKAVAAAAEVPVLSSAEPE
-767 VAASSPAPA
+767 VAAS
-776 EQEAEKKGA
+776 
-785 RRPRQAKTPAEISA
+785 AKRT
-799 ELPLT
+799 
-804 LVVEVPEK
+804 
-812 PKRATAKKSAKEQT
+812 RAKKT
-826 PNGEISA
+826 
-833 VASEPVTAKAKT
+833 
-845 PRTAKAKTV
+845 
-854 KETAVAEAV
+854 TAVATEPVPSALAEEAT
-863 EHSAP
+863 P
-868 KKARA
+868 
-873 PRKKKIDVQDA
+873 PRKRGGRKPKA
-884 PASGEPSHISEKGE
+884 EAGE

>member
-111 GERGNKGAALTTYLS
+111 GERGNKGAALTTFLS

-180 SKEELK
+180 TKEELK

-200 ALAKKAKAPALIYKE
+200 ALSKKAKAPALIYKE

-309 SGKMAGEQGVE
+309 SGKMAGEHGVE

-327 MEAAVEVGR
+327 LEAATEIGR
-336 QLRLRDLGGLIV
+336 QLRLRDLGGLVV

-361 DVEKAIKEAMKSDKA
+361 DVEKAIKDSMKTDKA

-403 TFLVCPHCEGSG
+403 TFLICPHCEGSG

-429 KIQGGLAKGHIAR
+429 KIQGGIAKGHIAR

-455 LNAMRDELH
+455 LNAMRDELF
-464 ELELRNQLE
+464 ELEQRNLLE
-473 IVVRGRADMIASQLE
+473 IMVRGRADMIASQIE

-508 NDEEQSPRP
+508 NDEEQAPLTAVVP
-517 AVEKSEPAPPAVPQ
+517 AENPVEEATVAEAP
-531 EAQPE
+531 EK
-536 GDARK
+536 K
-541 KRGRSKKSIPET
+541 KRGGRGRKTRIEETEAVVEEIKSEVIGISAELSESPVEQE
-553 LAVDPTAD
+553 
-561 QVEVHHPATTAEI
+561 QVEAFDTAETTEI
-574 LAPLL
+574 
-579 PSTPSAEDLRIFGSL
+579 
-594 LDESDDEAD
+594 
-603 DETPVGEGDGT
+603 DGA

-619 RRRKKKKPSVSGE
+619 RRRKKKKSVSTESAHEALLFAEQGITSEEDDEEGE
-632 AIFGEAVATETKTA
+632 GSDDELTAATTE
-646 ETAGDESGDTDEV
+646 ESGEIP
-659 EVEGD
+659 
-664 EESAAVAEGGEETIA
+664 A
-679 AKKKKRRRKRKKKS
+679 KKKRRRKRKKKTAAGS
-693 SVSGETLISDQSET
+693 EEVNALLPVPTTEAEISEISEPSET
-707 IETETE
+707 G
-713 VEAEVD
+713 A
-719 SEPEAEAKKKRKR
+719 EAEAKKKRKR
-732 RRKKRNLTAP
+732 RRKKRSPAIVDEAIMT
-742 GEVNIAASDET
+742 ESDGT
-753 IPAPPPTVVVSVET
+753 MPTPPAT
-767 VAASSPAPA
+767 VAAAVIAAPA
-776 EQEAEKKGA
+776 QSTGNNEEVKTQRKPA
-785 RRPRQAKTPAEISA
+785 RRPRQPKAPAEIAA
-799 ELPLT
+799 ELPMT
-804 LVVEVPEK
+804 LMVDAPPEEKPRKKRAPAKTVVKEAAPEAMLEVPEVI
-812 PKRATAKKSAKEQT
+812 A
-826 PNGEISA
+826 A
-833 VASEPVTAKAKT
+833 VPVPAKAKAPRVSKPRKVET
-845 PRTAKAKTV
+845 VQEITPPVVATESAIPKKPRTA
-854 KETAVAEAV
+854 
-863 EHSAP
+863 
-868 KKARA
+868 
-873 PRKKKIDVQDA
+873 RKKKSNDSEDA
-884 PASGEPSHISEKGE
+884 PATGE

>member
-111 GERGNKGAALTTYLS
+111 GERGNKGAALTTFLS

-180 SKEELK
+180 TKEELK

-309 SGKMAGEQGVE
+309 SGKMAGEHGVE

-327 MEAAVEVGR
+327 LEAATEIGR
-336 QLRLRDLGGLIV
+336 QLRLRDLGGLVV

-361 DVEKAIKEAMKSDKA
+361 DVEKAIKESMKSDKA

-429 KIQGGLAKGHIAR
+429 KIQGGIAKGHIAR
-442 IEVDIPLDAANYL
+442 VEVDIPLDAANYL
-455 LNAMRDELH
+455 LNAMRDELF
-464 ELELRNQLE
+464 ELEQHNLVE
-473 IVVRGRADMIASQLE
+473 IMVRGRADMIASQIE

-508 NDEEQSPRP
+508 NDEEQAPRP
-517 AVEKSEPAPPAVPQ
+517 AVVLAEQPGEETAAEAVAPEK
-531 EAQPE
+531 
-536 GDARK
+536 R
-541 KRGRSKKSIPET
+541 KRGVRSKKPVPVEET
-553 LAVDPTAD
+553 VAVVAEMVTEAVPTSAESLEFVEQSEQSEMAD
-561 QVEVHHPATTAEI
+561 EAETAE
-574 LAPLL
+574 
-579 PSTPSAEDLRIFGSL
+579 TT
-594 LDESDDEAD
+594 EAD
-603 DETPVGEGDGT
+603 GS

-619 RRRKKKKPSVSGE
+619 RRRKKKKSATSMTGE
-632 AIFGEAVATETKTA
+632 EALPLEEGEVTSDSEA
-646 ETAGDESGDTDEV
+646 EA
-659 EVEGD
+659 
-664 EESAAVAEGGEETIA
+664 EESEEETSA
-679 AKKKKRRRKRKKKS
+679 ATTEGSSDAPAKKKRRRKRKKKGS
-693 SVSGETLISDQSET
+693 AASEEARALLPAEAAAEVVAEEELSNVSEVESET
-707 IETETE
+707 AGESE
-713 VEAEVD
+713 VR
-719 SEPEAEAKKKRKR
+719 KKRKR
-732 RRKKRNLTAP
+732 RRKKRSPAAP
-742 GEVNIAASDET
+742 GEEVFTENSETTPVLAA
-753 IPAPPPTVVVSVET
+753 PAIEPVVVPPVPAKVET
-767 VAASSPAPA
+767 KIRP
-776 EQEAEKKGA
+776 A
-785 RRPRQAKTPAEISA
+785 RRPRQAQAPAEIAA
-799 ELPLT
+799 EFPLT
-804 LVVEVPEK
+804 LMVEIPAEEKAK
-812 PKRATAKKSAKEQT
+812 PKRAPRKA
-826 PNGEISA
+826 ISA
-833 VASEPVTAKAKT
+833 MEPTPVKAKA
-845 PRTAKAKTV
+845 PRTAKARMVDEAAVT
-854 KETAVAEAV
+854 EVAENA
-863 EHSAP
+863 AP
-868 KKARA
+868 KKSRT
-873 PRKKKIDVQDA
+873 PRKKKSDETQTA
-884 PASGEPSHISEKGE
+884 PTSGEPSHISEKGE

>member
-180 SKEELK
+180 TKEELK

-327 MEAAVEVGR
+327 LEAAVEVGR

-361 DVEKAIKEAMKSDKA
+361 DVEKAIKESMKTDKA

-455 LNAMRDELH
+455 LNAMRDELF
-464 ELELRNQLE
+464 ELEQRNQLE
-473 IVVRGRADMIASQLE
+473 IVVRGRADMIASQIE
-488 IVCIRREKED
+488 ILCIRREKED

-508 NDEEQSPRP
+508 NDEEQAPRP
-517 AVEKSEPAPPAVPQ
+517 EVVVAEKPAEQAAAVPEMRKRGGRGRKGAPSQEIEAVATELAVEALPV
-531 EAQPE
+531 
-536 GDARK
+536 
-541 KRGRSKKSIPET
+541 
-553 LAVDPTAD
+553 LA
-561 QVEVHHPATTAEI
+561 ETTAE
-574 LAPLL
+574 LEVVDA
-579 PSTPSAEDLRIFGSL
+579 
-594 LDESDDEAD
+594 DEAP
-603 DETPVGEGDGT
+603 ESTEAEGE

-619 RRRKKKKPSVSGE
+619 RRRKKKKSTTPLLDE
-632 AIFGEAVATETKTA
+632 AL
-646 ETAGDESGDTDEV
+646 TDEEQ
-659 EVEGD
+659 EVSPDNEDEEEPGGD
-664 EESAAVAEGGEETIA
+664 EETADATTEDSETPA
-679 AKKKKRRRKRKKKS
+679 KKKRRRKRKKKVTV
-693 SVSGETLISDQSET
+693 VSTEITPALLAEEIVSAPTVQSEV
-707 IETETE
+707 TEKPVTE
-713 VEAEVD
+713 Q
-719 SEPEAEAKKKRKR
+719 EAEAKKKRKR
-732 RRKKRNLTAP
+732 RRKKRNPATVE
-742 GEVNIAASDET
+742 EVSIAEGDET
-753 IPAPPPTVVVSVET
+753 IPAPPATVAVSV
-767 VAASSPAPA
+767 VATPAA
-776 EQEAEKKGA
+776 TTESNEEDKARKVA
-785 RRPRQAKTPAEISA
+785 RRPRQPKAPAEIAA

-804 LVVEVPEK
+804 LMVEVPAEEK
-812 PKRATAKKSAKEQT
+812 PKRTPAKKAAKSPAPRVET
-826 PNGEISA
+826 PA
-833 VASEPVTAKAKT
+833 VESKPVPVKAKA
-845 PRTAKAKTV
+845 PRTAKAKSV
-854 KETAVAEAV
+854 KGAVAPEV
-863 EHSAP
+863 TENTAP
-868 KKARA
+868 KKTRT
-873 PRKKKIDVQDA
+873 PRKKKSNDSEDA
-884 PASGEPSHISEKGE
+884 PATGE

>member
-111 GERGNKGAALTTYLS
+111 GERGSKGAALTTYLS

-225 YFTPDIDEVLVDD
+225 YFTTDIDEVLVDD
-238 PKVAQEAK
+238 PKMAQEAK

-309 SGKMAGEQGVE
+309 SGKMAGEHGVE

-327 MEAAVEVGR
+327 LEAATEVGR

-348 IDFIDMRERKNNR
+348 IDFIDMRDRKNGR
-361 DVEKAIKEAMKSDKA
+361 DVEKALKEAMKSDKA

-429 KIQGGLAKGHIAR
+429 KIQGGLAKGHIGR

-464 ELELRNQLE
+464 ELEQRNQLE
-473 IVVRGRADMIASQLE
+473 IMVRGRADMIASQLE
-488 IVCIRREKED
+488 ILCIRREKED
-498 ELYLQPVTAS
+498 ELYLQPITAA
-508 NDEEQSPRP
+508 NDEPSAPLS
-517 AVEKSEPAPPAVPQ
+517 AVKKSQPFLPTAPE

-536 GDARK
+536 GGAKK
-541 KRGRSKKSIPET
+541 KRSRSKMSIPET
-553 LAVDPTAD
+553 LAVEPTVD
-561 QVEVHHPATTAEI
+561 LIEVHHQATTAEI

-579 PSTPSAEDLRIFGSL
+579 PSTPSAEDLRLFGSL

-603 DETPVGEGDGT
+603 DETSVGEGDGT

-619 RRRKKKKPSVSGE
+619 RRRKKKKPVVSGE
-632 AIFGEAVATETKTA
+632 AIIGEAVATETKTA
-646 ETAGDESGDTDEV
+646 ETDREESGDTDGSEV
-659 EVEGD
+659 EDD
-664 EESAAVAEGGEETIA
+664 EEGATVAEDGEEAIA
-679 AKKKKRRRKRKKKS
+679 AKKKKRRRKRKKKPGAAVEVS
-693 SVSGETLISDQSET
+693 DAEESPTVEVPVTEEAQSIDAAESVEA
-707 IETETE
+707 TETE
-713 VEAEVD
+713 F
-719 SEPEAEAKKKRKR
+719 AKKKRKR
-732 RRKKRNLTAP
+732 RRKKKGSSAESPPAAESTVTTLATELIASLHAEVVAEPLPPKAPRKRRQPKTA
-742 GEVNIAASDET
+742 GERVALVVAEVPPAPIAEEAAAMPKRPRKKPAAEASTET
-753 IPAPPPTVVVSVET
+753 PAPTPVEEEIPAPAKRTRAKKATT
-767 VAASSPAPA
+767 VAAEPIPASPS
-776 EQEAEKKGA
+776 EEATP
-785 RRPRQAKTPAEISA
+785 PRKRSGR
-799 ELPLT
+799 
-804 LVVEVPEK
+804 K
-812 PKRATAKKSAKEQT
+812 PK
-826 PNGEISA
+826 
-833 VASEPVTAKAKT
+833 
-845 PRTAKAKTV
+845 
-854 KETAVAEAV
+854 AEA
-863 EHSAP
+863 
-868 KKARA
+868 
-873 PRKKKIDVQDA
+873 
-884 PASGEPSHISEKGE
+884 GE

>member
-180 SKEELK
+180 TKEELK

-327 MEAAVEVGR
+327 LEAATEVGR

-361 DVEKAIKEAMKSDKA
+361 DVEKAIKESMKTDKA

-473 IVVRGRADMIASQLE
+473 IVVRGRADMIASQIE

-508 NDEEQSPRP
+508 NDEEQAPRSEVVVAEKP
-517 AVEKSEPAPPAVPQ
+517 VEQAAPIVAVAEKRKRGGRGRKAVPSEEIETVVTEPAI
-531 EAQPE
+531 EALPF
-536 GDARK
+536 
-541 KRGRSKKSIPET
+541 
-553 LAVDPTAD
+553 LA
-561 QVEVHHPATTAEI
+561 ETTAGLEVVDADEI
-574 LAPLL
+574 
-579 PSTPSAEDLRIFGSL
+579 TETTEAEG
-594 LDESDDEAD
+594 A
-603 DETPVGEGDGT
+603 

-619 RRRKKKKPSVSGE
+619 RRRKKKKSATPLTDEALTDEEQEVSPDEEEEEEGGDDE
-632 AIFGEAVATETKTA
+632 TTTAATED
-646 ETAGDESGDTDEV
+646 DEIP
-659 EVEGD
+659 
-664 EESAAVAEGGEETIA
+664 A
-679 AKKKKRRRKRKKKS
+679 KKKRRRKRKKKVTV
-693 SVSGETLISDQSET
+693 VSTEAIPALLAEEIVSELTEQSET
-707 IETETE
+707 TDQPETEQD
-713 VEAEVD
+713 AEV
-719 SEPEAEAKKKRKR
+719 KKKRKR
-732 RRKKRNLTAP
+732 RRKKRNPSTV
-742 GEVNIAASDET
+742 GDVSIAEGDET
-753 IPAPPPTVVVSVET
+753 IPAPPATVAVSV
-767 VAASSPAPA
+767 VATPAA
-776 EQEAEKKGA
+776 GAKINEEDKTRRKVA
-785 RRPRQAKTPAEISA
+785 RRPRQPKAPAEIVA
-799 ELPLT
+799 EFPLT
-804 LVVEVPEK
+804 LMVEVPADEK
-812 PKRATAKKSAKEQT
+812 AKTKRTPAKKPVLE
-826 PNGEISA
+826 
-833 VASEPVTAKAKT
+833 SEPVPAKT
-845 PRTAKAKTV
+845 RAPRAAKPSKVRETSV
-854 KETAVAEAV
+854 KEVV
-863 EHSAP
+863 LSGVP
-868 KKARA
+868 KKVRA
-873 PRKKKIDVQDA
+873 PRKKKNDAQDA

>member
-111 GERGNKGAALTTYLS
+111 GERGNKGAALTTFLS

-154 KLKATMNSLDLPK
+154 KLKATMKSLDLQE

-180 SKEELK
+180 TKEELK

-200 ALAKKAKAPALIYKE
+200 ALSKKAKSPALIYKE

-327 MEAAVEVGR
+327 LEAATEVGR

-361 DVEKAIKEAMKSDKA
+361 DVEKALKESMKTDKA

-429 KIQGGLAKGHIAR
+429 KIQGGIAKGHIAR

-455 LNAMRDELH
+455 LNAMRDELF
-464 ELELRNQLE
+464 ELEQRNLLE
-473 IVVRGRADMIASQLE
+473 IMVRGRADMIASQIE

-508 NDEEQSPRP
+508 NDEEQAPRP
-517 AVEKSEPAPPAVPQ
+517 ATEKQDPGVVVAEGATAP
-531 EAQPE
+531 EE
-536 GDARK
+536 GARK
-541 KRGRSKKSIPET
+541 KRGGRGKKKVEPEVFPSE
-553 LAVDPTAD
+553 AVTELV
-561 QVEVHHPATTAEI
+561 QREHKTTTAEI

-579 PSTPSAEDLRIFGSL
+579 PSQPSAEDIRLFGSL
-594 LDESDDEAD
+594 LDESDDDAPLEEA
-603 DETPVGEGDGT
+603 EGT

-619 RRRKKKKPSVSGE
+619 RRRKKKKPAVTGE
-632 AIFGEAVATETKTA
+632 SSAEVTENEGEE
-646 ETAGDESGDTDEV
+646 AGSEDEAD
-659 EVEGD
+659 GD
-664 EESAAVAEGGEETIA
+664 EEHAPLAAEGEDGATA
-679 AKKKKRRRKRKKKS
+679 RKKKRRRKRKKKS
-693 SVSGETLISDQSET
+693 STAAETSGADEGTVEEAPVTD
-707 IETETE
+707 ETEPE
-713 VEAEVD
+713 PSEAT
-719 SEPEAEAKKKRKR
+719 EPEAARKKRKR
-732 RRKKRNLTAP
+732 RRKKKGSSTEAQSVSEETGVSALATELIASLQS
-742 GEVNIAASDET
+742 EVASE
-753 IPAPPPTVVVSVET
+753 PAPKAPRKRRQPKAAVKAAVEAAAPVVAEVPPAPIAEET
-767 VAASSPAPA
+767 PAKPKRTRKQPVAKDPAESPAPA
-776 EQEAEKKGA
+776 PVVTEVPATAKRSRAKKA
-785 RRPRQAKTPAEISA
+785 APVVEPPPAPPAEEA
-799 ELPLT
+799 PA
-804 LVVEVPEK
+804 K
-812 PKRATAKKSAKEQT
+812 PKRTRKPK
-826 PNGEISA
+826 
-833 VASEPVTAKAKT
+833 
-845 PRTAKAKTV
+845 
-854 KETAVAEAV
+854 AEAA
-863 EHSAP
+863 E
-868 KKARA
+868 
-873 PRKKKIDVQDA
+873 
-884 PASGEPSHISEKGE
+884 

>member
-180 SKEELK
+180 TKEELK

-327 MEAAVEVGR
+327 LEAATEVGR

-361 DVEKAIKEAMKSDKA
+361 DVEKAIKESMKTDKA

-455 LNAMRDELH
+455 LNAMRDELF
-464 ELELRNQLE
+464 ELEQRNQLE
-473 IVVRGRADMIASQLE
+473 IVVRGRADMIASQIE
-488 IVCIRREKED
+488 ILCIRREKED

-508 NDEEQSPRP
+508 NDEEQAPRSEVVVGAEKP
-517 AVEKSEPAPPAVPQ
+517 VEQAAPIVAVAEKRKRGGRGRKAAPSEEIETVVTEPAIEVLPF
-531 EAQPE
+531 
-536 GDARK
+536 
-541 KRGRSKKSIPET
+541 
-553 LAVDPTAD
+553 LA
-561 QVEVHHPATTAEI
+561 ETTAGLEVVDADEI
-574 LAPLL
+574 
-579 PSTPSAEDLRIFGSL
+579 TETTEAEG
-594 LDESDDEAD
+594 A
-603 DETPVGEGDGT
+603 

-619 RRRKKKKPSVSGE
+619 RRRKKKKSATPLTDEEQEVSPDEEEEEEGGDDE
-632 AIFGEAVATETKTA
+632 TTTAATE
-646 ETAGDESGDTDEV
+646 D
-659 EVEGD
+659 
-664 EESAAVAEGGEETIA
+664 GEIPA
-679 AKKKKRRRKRKKKS
+679 KKKRRRKRKKKVTV
-693 SVSGETLISDQSET
+693 VSTEAIPALLAEEIVSDLTEQSET
-707 IETETE
+707 TDQPETEQD
-713 VEAEVD
+713 AEV
-719 SEPEAEAKKKRKR
+719 KKKRKR
-732 RRKKRNLTAP
+732 RRKKRNPATV
-742 GEVNIAASDET
+742 GDVSIAEGDET
-753 IPAPPPTVVVSVET
+753 IPAPPATVSVSV
-767 VAASSPAPA
+767 VATPAA
-776 EQEAEKKGA
+776 AAKSNEEDKTRRKVA
-785 RRPRQAKTPAEISA
+785 RRPRQPKAPAEIAA
-799 ELPLT
+799 EFPLT
-804 LVVEVPEK
+804 LMVEVPAGEAAK
-812 PKRATAKKSAKEQT
+812 TKRTPAKKPVLE
-826 PNGEISA
+826 
-833 VASEPVTAKAKT
+833 SEPVPAKT
-845 PRTAKAKTV
+845 RAPRTAKPRTVSETSV
-854 KETAVAEAV
+854 KEVV
-863 EHSAP
+863 LSGVP
-868 KKARA
+868 KKVRA
-873 PRKKKIDVQDA
+873 PRKKKNDAQDA